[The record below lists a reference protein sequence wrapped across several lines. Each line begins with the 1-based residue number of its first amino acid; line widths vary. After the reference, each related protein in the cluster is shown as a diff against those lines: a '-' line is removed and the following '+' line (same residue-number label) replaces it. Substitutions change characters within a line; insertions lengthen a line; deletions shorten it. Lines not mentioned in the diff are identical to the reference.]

1 MMIKKQFF
9 KTNLI
14 IGTIILCSACGS
26 LSSFPPFS
34 YEGHRG
40 ARGLYPENSI
50 GAMKTAIDLSK
61 VTTLEM
67 DCHITKDNKV
77 VVYHD
82 HYLNPKFVQYTN
94 GKPLSGKDNKGIIYH
109 YNYTY
114 LAQFDSGSKFYEDFP
129 EQKKVPTGIALMSDL
144 IDEAE
149 SYAQEKKNTPMFY
162 NNKTKS
168 KEGKNEEYHPNRQ
181 EKRSTP
187 MFYNI
192 ETKSKEGKDGEYHP
206 NPQEF
211 SDLLLQVIID
221 KGIASRTVIQSFDKR
236 TIQYINRV
244 YPQIKTSF
252 LIGGGNTK
260 SIKEL
265 VKELGYSPFII
276 SPHFSL
282 VTPNFVKDAHK
293 AGIKIVPWTVNDK
306 KEIERLEALQVD
318 GIISDY
324 PNLF

>member
-1 MMIKKQFF
+1 MIKKQFF

-109 YNYTY
+109 YNYTD
-114 LAQFDSGSKFYEDFP
+114 LAQFDIGSKFYEDFP
-129 EQKKVPTGIALMSDL
+129 EQKKVPTGIALLSDL

-149 SYAQEKKNTPMFY
+149 SYAK
-162 NNKTKS
+162 
-168 KEGKNEEYHPNRQ
+168 